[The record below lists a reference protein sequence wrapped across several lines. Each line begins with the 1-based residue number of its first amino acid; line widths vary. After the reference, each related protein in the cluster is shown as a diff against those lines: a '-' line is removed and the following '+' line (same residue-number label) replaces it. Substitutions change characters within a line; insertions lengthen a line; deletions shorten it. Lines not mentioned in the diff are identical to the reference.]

1 MLRLNP
7 TDAVPAHA
15 SPLRVAVV
23 LNGNAK
29 AVNEALVRQLSH
41 VVDREG
47 LFVSRSVEQS
57 RFISRTIINR
67 GYDVVVCA
75 GGDGTFS
82 QCVTDLLAL
91 HPRRVPAFGILRLG
105 TGNALATTL
114 GASQPDALGL
124 AVDLHRASLPE
135 AQIDL
140 PLLRV
145 EGRLAPFAGIG
156 LDSLI
161 LEDYNRTKAMLAR
174 ARLDQ
179 LQGSAGYALSIAT
192 RSLWRFAFE
201 RWPVLTVRNEGAPT
215 QRIDL
220 RGRAIGP
227 LIKRGGVIFRG
238 PAGIAAAS
246 TVPYYGFGL
255 KLFPQARQRDD
266 RFQLRLSTLP
276 AFEVLAGLPALFRGE
291 LNDERIQD
299 YHCTAVSIAVES
311 PTPLQIGGDEVG
323 RRSQVHLGLTHIRA
337 VAQVNDPLPAADR
350 LAV

>member
-1 MLRLNP
+1 MLSPRRVI
-7 TDAVPAHA
+7 DARFAA
-15 SPLRVAVV
+15 PLRVAVV
-23 LNGNAK
+23 LNGNAR
-29 AVNEALVRQLSH
+29 AVNEALVRELSQ
-41 VVDREG
+41 VVDG
-47 LFVSRSVEQS
+47 QALFVSRSMEQS
-57 RFISRTIINR
+57 RFIARTIVNR

-91 HPRRVPAFGILRLG
+91 HPRRIPAFGILRLG

-114 GASQPDALGL
+114 GASEPDALGL

-145 EGRLAPFAGIG
+145 EGRIAPFAGVG

-161 LEDYNRTKAMLAR
+161 LEDYNRTRALLAR
-174 ARLDQ
+174 ACLRQ

-220 RGRAIGP
+220 HGRAVGP
-227 LIKRGGVIFRG
+227 LIGRGGVIFHG
-238 PAGIAAAS
+238 QAGIAAAS
-246 TVPYYGFGL
+246 TIPYYGLGL

-266 RFQLRLSTLP
+266 RFQLRLATMP
-276 AFEVLAGLPALFRGE
+276 AFEIVTRLPALFRGE
-291 LNDERIQD
+291 LDDPRIQD
-299 YHCTAVSIAVES
+299 YHCSAVSIAVER
-311 PTPLQIGGDEVG
+311 PAALQIGGDEVG
-323 RRSQVHLGLTHIRA
+323 RRSQVQIGLTTVRA
-337 VAQVNDPLPAADR
+337 VAQVNEPLPAVAR